1 MRPLLISTIACD
13 GRIADEGLIVP
24 AARRGPWPAASVSTL
39 LLHCLALALLLLDP
53 PAGLAA
59 PPADR
64 KASGPVMV
72 VDSIAALERA
82 TLLAGATIELRAGRY
97 KVNRLVLPPHTTLT
111 ANKGAE
117 IEGELVVQGPQALI
131 RGITF
136 IGGMIDISNSRQ
148 VTIAECR
155 FLRGKSAIKM
165 DNASGALIINNDF
178 HEYREG
184 VITGWGLDHSTA
196 SGNHFF
202 ASGQP
207 LNLQFNADRRRGRN
221 IVIERNIFVG
231 TTRMPVEVGPIGAST
246 ENLIVRNNWAEDF
259 RNQGPDPGS
268 TMSTFVAYSIVPT
281 YGVNSLITN
290 NYAIAGPNGRGRI
303 GIELDGSGEITGN
316 ITDDFDYGAIVYGTG
331 FNVHR
336 NVFRSTKVASVLN
349 YAKRSGRI
357 DDAPASLEPPRRPE
371 RTKWSP

>member
-1 MRPLLISTIACD
+1 MRLLFAGT
-13 GRIADEGLIVP
+13 
-24 AARRGPWPAASVSTL
+24 GPVGTL
-39 LLHCLALALLLLDP
+39 LLLCLAMALLLLDP
-53 PAGLAA
+53 LTGLAA

-64 KASGPVMV
+64 RASGPVMV
-72 VDSIAALERA
+72 VHNVAALERA
-82 TLLAGATIELRAGRY
+82 TLLAGATIVLRAGRY
-97 KVNRLVLPPHTTLT
+97 KVGRLVLPSRT
-111 ANKGAE
+111 ALSADKGAE
-117 IEGELVVQGPQALI
+117 IEGELVVQGPQTLI

-136 IGGMIDISNSRQ
+136 IGGMIDISNSRH

-165 DNASGALIINNDF
+165 DNASDALIINNDF

-207 LNLQFNADRRRGRN
+207 FNLQFNADRRRGRN
-221 IVIERNIFVG
+221 IIIERNIFVG
-231 TTRMPVEVGPIGAST
+231 TARMPVEVGPMGAST
-246 ENLIVRNNWAEDF
+246 ENLIVRNNWAENF
-259 RNQGPDPGS
+259 RNQGPDAGS

-316 ITDDFDYGAIVYGTG
+316 IMDDFDYGAIVYGTG

-336 NVFRSTKVASVLN
+336 NVFRSTKDASVLN
-349 YAKRSGRI
+349 YAKRPGRI
-357 DDAPASLEPPRRPE
+357 DEAPAALDPPRRPE
-371 RTKWSP
+371 RIKWSP